1 MDFKDLFGQKL
12 QAQSAAADA
21 ADAAAVEAADAHAA
35 LVRELEPK
43 LRSLVLEVFDAL
55 RSSGVPP
62 VPVPS
67 AGAGS
72 PLQGYGL
79 GTIHFNRWGENP
91 YCDIAV
97 DSVGRI
103 ALRHP
108 VKADKERPHRV
119 RACTP
124 LAEGYSQLLGL
135 ACRDDEPRNATR
147 VHLSRTSGELMFT
160 DQYIAGDDY
169 HYRRTS
175 LAEHLAELA
184 AKTVA
189 GS

>member
-12 QAQSAAADA
+12 QAQSAAE
-21 ADAAAVEAADAHAA
+21 AAANAAAAEAADAHAA
-35 LVRELEPK
+35 IVRELEPK
-43 LRSLVLEVFDAL
+43 LRALVLEVFDAL

-62 VPVPS
+62 VPS
-67 AGAGS
+67 GGAGS
-72 PLQGYGL
+72 SSQAYAL
-79 GTIHFNRWGENP
+79 GTIHFNRWGDDP
-91 YCDIAV
+91 YCDIAI
-97 DSVGRI
+97 DSAGKI

-108 VKADKERPHRV
+108 VKADKERPHTV
-119 RACTP
+119 RSCSP

-147 VHLSRTSGELMFT
+147 VHLSQTTGELMFT
-160 DQYIAGDDY
+160 NQYIAGDDY